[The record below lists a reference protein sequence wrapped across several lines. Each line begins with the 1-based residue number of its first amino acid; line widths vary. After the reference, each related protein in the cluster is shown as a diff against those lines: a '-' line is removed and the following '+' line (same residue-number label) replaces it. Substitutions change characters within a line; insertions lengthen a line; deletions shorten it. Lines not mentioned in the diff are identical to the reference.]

1 MFLVILVLAVSF
13 FFLFVCLF
21 VLFVLFVCLGGWG
34 LGGGGSNTFFAASR
48 PSNQLI
54 VDVTVH

>member
-13 FFLFVCLF
+13 FSCLSVCLF
-21 VLFVLFVCLGGWG
+21 FLFCLFVWEGGW
-34 LGGGGSNTFFAASR
+34 GGGSNTFFAASR

>member
-1 MFLVILVLAVSF
+1 MFLVIIVLAVSF

-21 VLFVLFVCLGGWG
+21 VLFVLFVCLGGG
-34 LGGGGSNTFFAASR
+34 LGGGSNTFFAASR

>member
-13 FFLFVCLF
+13 FLVCLFVCSFCFVCLF
-21 VLFVLFVCLGGWG
+21 GRGGW
-34 LGGGGSNTFFAASR
+34 GGGSNTFFAASR

>member
-13 FFLFVCLF
+13 FSCLSVCLF
-21 VLFVLFVCLGGWG
+21 FLFCLFVWEGG
-34 LGGGGSNTFFAASR
+34 LGGSNTFFAASR

>member
-21 VLFVLFVCLGGWG
+21 VHFVLFVWL
-34 LGGGGSNTFFAASR
+34 GGGSNTCFAASR

>member
-1 MFLVILVLAVSF
+1 MCAGFGG
-13 FFLFVCLF
+13 
-21 VLFVLFVCLGGWG
+21 LGV
-34 LGGGGSNTFFAASR
+34 GGGGSNTFFAASR